1 MPILS
6 NFPGGAGSGSGGLTL
21 AAVSGITTQ
30 VSSEKVY
37 VKWTDPD
44 DLVVAGST
52 IAAWGGTLLVRKA
65 GSAPTSRRDGTIVL
79 DSKTRDAYKN
89 TYFCDSGL
97 SNGTKY
103 YYKFFPYTTA
113 NAYTDSTD
121 DEFNAI
127 PTVQVAGITS
137 WNVTGMSASSEAGNG
152 KMTVKWTDPSASIS
166 ADGVTLASWAST
178 TIVVKSGSY
187 PTSKD
192 DSGAVYTL
200 KVTTRNRYS
209 STPLT
214 ITGLTNGTKY
224 YIAFFPETTDGGIN
238 TSTSQRTTGT
248 ANRIT
253 IANVPAQSG
262 TLTYNKSSQSP
273 SWSNYNTTYMTIG
286 GTTSGTN
293 AGNYTASF
301 TPKTDYRWSDG
312 ATTAKNVVWSIGKA
326 TGTLTVSKTTIKL
339 SLSRLTDTFTIG
351 GNHDGTLSVTSSA
364 TGVATVSRSGN
375 TVTVSHVNQTNGEAT
390 ITVSCTAGTNY
401 SAPASKT
408 VKVTA
413 EFILATLNDN
423 SWAAIHSVS
432 GTGASYWAV
441 GDRKAVAVSG
451 TVGTQAVNGT
461 YYAYI
466 IGFNHNSSKEG
477 NGITFGTFKTALS
490 GGTDICLVD
499 GKYDGYST
507 NGTKYFNM
515 NHSSNTNSGG
525 WKGCDLRYDVL
536 GSTNTNDGDAT
547 ATTATN
553 PVANT
558 LMAALPSDLRAV
570 MQPMTIY
577 TDNTGGGSDNASYVT
592 IYRCVRD
599 KDIAWHC
606 GANKYKHPEC
616 RNSNSIGIEARPS
629 KINRKRVMA
638 SDTDWYF
645 EPKVV
650 DNLVWLT
657 KKLMAQYNIPA
668 DHVIRHY
675 DVTGKLCPR
684 PWCCADMNVYYKTS
698 GDAQW
703 EEFKKRISDGKEEDE
718 DMTLDT
724 FKELMKEYRAE
735 LQDNDCGTWSKEA
748 REWAISNGL
757 INGTGTEVNGEPNY
771 AWADQLTRE
780 QAAALFYRFA
790 KLMGKA

>member
-30 VSSEKVY
+30 VSSGKVY

-121 DEFNAI
+121 DEFNAT

-137 WNVTGMSASSEAGNG
+137 WNVTSMSASAEAGNG
-152 KMTVKWTDPSASIS
+152 KMTVKWTDPAASIT
-166 ADGVTLASWAST
+166 ADGVTLATWAST

-192 DSGAVYTL
+192 DSSAAYTL
-200 KVTTRNRYS
+200 KVTTRNQYS

-238 TSTSQRTTGT
+238 TSTTQRTTGT

-253 IANVPAQSG
+253 IANVPSQSG

-273 SWSNYNTTYMTIG
+273 SWSNYNTTYMTLG

-293 AGNYTASF
+293 AGSYTASF

-312 ATTAKNVVWSIGKA
+312 TTTAKSVTWSIGKA
-326 TGTLTVSKTTIKL
+326 TGTLTVSKTSITLNL
-339 SLSRLTDTFTIG
+339 STLTDTFTIG
-351 GNHDGTLSVTSSA
+351 GNYDGTLSVTSNKTS
-364 TGVATVSRSGN
+364 VATVSRSG
-375 TVTVSHVNQTNGEAT
+375 TTATVSHVNQTNGEAT

-401 SAPASKT
+401 TAPTSKT
-408 VKVTA
+408 VTVKA

-451 TVGTQAVNGT
+451 TVGTQSVSGT
-461 YYAYI
+461 YYVYI
-466 IGFNHNSSKEG
+466 IGFNHNG
-477 NGITFGTFKTALS
+477 ATGIDFGTFKTALS
-490 GGTDICLVD
+490 GGTDICLID
-499 GKYDGYST
+499 AGYGNNYT

-570 MQPMTIY
+570 MKPMTIY
-577 TDNTGGGSDNASYVT
+577 TDNTGGGSNTASNVT
-592 IYRCVRD
+592 ASVDYLPLLAEYEIFGTRSYANSSEQNHQAQYAYYSAGNSKVKYRHSATSSA
-599 KDIAWHC
+599 AWWWERSP
-606 GANKYKHPEC
+606 YYD
-616 RNSNSIGIEARPS
+616 NSNTFCFVNTNGFANYNHAWYSIGVAPAF
-629 KINRKRVMA
+629 RV
-638 SDTDWYF
+638 
-645 EPKVV
+645 
-650 DNLVWLT
+650 
-657 KKLMAQYNIPA
+657 
-668 DHVIRHY
+668 
-675 DVTGKLCPR
+675 
-684 PWCCADMNVYYKTS
+684 
-698 GDAQW
+698 
-703 EEFKKRISDGKEEDE
+703 
-718 DMTLDT
+718 
-724 FKELMKEYRAE
+724 
-735 LQDNDCGTWSKEA
+735 
-748 REWAISNGL
+748 
-757 INGTGTEVNGEPNY
+757 
-771 AWADQLTRE
+771 
-780 QAAALFYRFA
+780 
-790 KLMGKA
+790 

>member
-30 VSSEKVY
+30 VSSGKVY

-200 KVTTRNRYS
+200 KVTTRNQYS

-238 TSTSQRTTGT
+238 TSTTQRTTGT

-253 IANVPAQSG
+253 IANVPSQSG

-273 SWSNYNTTYMTIG
+273 SWSNYNTTYMTLG

-293 AGNYTASF
+293 AGSYTASF

-312 ATTAKNVVWSIGKA
+312 TTTAKSVSWSIGKA
-326 TGTLTVSKTTIKL
+326 TGTLTVTPSSITLNSSAK
-339 SLSRLTDTFTIG
+339 SATFTIG
-351 GNHDGTLSVTSSA
+351 GNYDGTLSVTSSA
-364 TGVATVSRSGN
+364 TGVASVSRSGT
-375 TVTVSHVNQTNGEAT
+375 TVTVSSVGNTTGTAV

-401 SAPASKT
+401 SAPANKT
-408 VKVTA
+408 VQVTA
-413 EFILATLNDN
+413 TFVTKVLNEN
-423 SWAAIHSVS
+423 TWETISGVS
-432 GTGASYWAV
+432 ADSTGASYWAV

-451 TVGTQAVNGT
+451 TVGTQSVSGT
-461 YYAYI
+461 YYVYI
-466 IGFNHNSSKEG
+466 IGFNHNG
-477 NGITFGTFKTALS
+477 ATGIDFGTFKTALS
-490 GGTDICLVD
+490 GGTDICLID
-499 GKYDGYST
+499 AGYGNNYT

-570 MQPMTIY
+570 MKPMTIY
-577 TDNTGGGSDNASYVT
+577 TDNTGGGSNTASNVT
-592 IYRCVRD
+592 ASVDYLPLLAEYEIFGTRSYANSSEQNHQAQYAYYSAGNSKVKYRHSATSST
-599 KDIAWHC
+599 AWWWGRSPSYGSSFYFC
-606 GANKYKHPEC
+606 FVTAGGGANDYNAGYSYGVAP
-616 RNSNSIGIEARPS
+616 AF
-629 KINRKRVMA
+629 RV
-638 SDTDWYF
+638 
-645 EPKVV
+645 
-650 DNLVWLT
+650 
-657 KKLMAQYNIPA
+657 
-668 DHVIRHY
+668 
-675 DVTGKLCPR
+675 
-684 PWCCADMNVYYKTS
+684 
-698 GDAQW
+698 
-703 EEFKKRISDGKEEDE
+703 
-718 DMTLDT
+718 
-724 FKELMKEYRAE
+724 
-735 LQDNDCGTWSKEA
+735 
-748 REWAISNGL
+748 
-757 INGTGTEVNGEPNY
+757 
-771 AWADQLTRE
+771 
-780 QAAALFYRFA
+780 
-790 KLMGKA
+790 

>member
-152 KMTVKWTDPSASIS
+152 KMTVKWIDPSASIS
-166 ADGVTLASWAST
+166 ADGVTLALWAST

-200 KVTTRNRYS
+200 KVTTRNQYS
-209 STPLT
+209 STPVT

-312 ATTAKNVVWSIGKA
+312 AITAKSVVWSIGKA
-326 TGTLTVSKTTIKL
+326 TGTLTVSKATIKL
-339 SLSRLTDTFTIG
+339 SLSKLTDTFTIG
-351 GNHDGTLSVTSSA
+351 GNYDGTLSVTSSA

-375 TVTVSHVNQTNGEAT
+375 TVTASHVHQTNGEAI

-499 GKYDGYST
+499 GYYDSYST

-515 NHSSNTNSGG
+515 NHSSNTNAGG

-570 MQPMTIY
+570 MQTIR
-577 TDNTGGGSDNASYVT
+577 AVVVT
-592 IYRCVRD
+592 MRLMLLRPQTTFRCWLSMRFS
-599 KDIAWHC
+599 AH
-606 GANKYKHPEC
+606 AAMRTLP
-616 RNSNSIGIEARPS
+616 
-629 KINRKRVMA
+629 KR
-638 SDTDWYF
+638 T
-645 EPKVV
+645 
-650 DNLVWLT
+650 
-657 KKLMAQYNIPA
+657 
-668 DHVIRHY
+668 IRRSM
-675 DVTGKLCPR
+675 L
-684 PWCCADMNVYYKTS
+684 
-698 GDAQW
+698 
-703 EEFKKRISDGKEEDE
+703 I
-718 DMTLDT
+718 TLL
-724 FKELMKEYRAE
+724 EIR
-735 LQDNDCGTWSKEA
+735 
-748 REWAISNGL
+748 R
-757 INGTGTEVNGEPNY
+757 
-771 AWADQLTRE
+771 
-780 QAAALFYRFA
+780 
-790 KLMGKA
+790 

>member
-30 VSSEKVY
+30 VSSGKVY

-339 SLSRLTDTFTIG
+339 SLSKLTDTFTIG

-375 TVTVSHVNQTNGEAT
+375 TVTVSHVHQTNGEAT

-441 GDRKAVAVSG
+441 GDRKAVAVNG

-592 IYRCVRD
+592 KTTDYLPLLAEYEIFGTRTYANSAEKNYQAQYAYYSAGNSKVKYRHSATGST
-599 KDIAWHC
+599 AWWWERSP
-606 GANKYKHPEC
+606 NYN
-616 RNSNSIGIEARPS
+616 NSNNFCNVNTNGNANNNNARYSNGVAPDFVNQKWSGSIVVAQ
-629 KINRKRVMA
+629 RVNYDPYERRNT
-638 SDTDWYF
+638 SRD
-645 EPKVV
+645 ESPKLPF
-650 DNLVWLT
+650 DILT
-657 KKLMAQYNIPA
+657 RTPPEYPCVHGERCIL
-668 DHVIRHY
+668 
-675 DVTGKLCPR
+675 PR
-684 PWCCADMNVYYKTS
+684 FMCHELSRLD
-698 GDAQW
+698 DA
-703 EEFKKRISDGKEEDE
+703 
-718 DMTLDT
+718 
-724 FKELMKEYRAE
+724 
-735 LQDNDCGTWSKEA
+735 LQDIC
-748 REWAISNGL
+748 
-757 INGTGTEVNGEPNY
+757 TEGE
-771 AWADQLTRE
+771 QFL
-780 QAAALFYRFA
+780 
-790 KLMGKA
+790 

>member
-30 VSSEKVY
+30 VSSGKVY

-339 SLSRLTDTFTIG
+339 SLSKLTDTFTIG

-441 GDRKAVAVSG
+441 GDRKAVTVNG

-515 NHSSNTNSGG
+515 NHSSNTNAGG

-592 IYRCVRD
+592 KTTDYLPLLAEYEIFGTRSYANSAEKNYQAQYAYYSAGNSKVKYRHSATSST
-599 KDIAWHC
+599 AWWWERSPNYNNSNNFC
-606 GANKYKHPEC
+606 NVNTNGNANNNNA
-616 RNSNSIGIEARPS
+616 RNSNGVAPDFVNQKWSGSIVVAQ
-629 KINRKRVMA
+629 RVNYDPYERRNT
-638 SDTDWYF
+638 SRD
-645 EPKVV
+645 ESPKLPF
-650 DNLVWLT
+650 DILT
-657 KKLMAQYNIPA
+657 RTPPEYPCVHGERCIL
-668 DHVIRHY
+668 
-675 DVTGKLCPR
+675 PR
-684 PWCCADMNVYYKTS
+684 FMCHELSRLD
-698 GDAQW
+698 DA
-703 EEFKKRISDGKEEDE
+703 
-718 DMTLDT
+718 
-724 FKELMKEYRAE
+724 
-735 LQDNDCGTWSKEA
+735 LQDIC
-748 REWAISNGL
+748 
-757 INGTGTEVNGEPNY
+757 TEGE
-771 AWADQLTRE
+771 
-780 QAAALFYRFA
+780 
-790 KLMGKA
+790 

>member
-30 VSSEKVY
+30 VSSGKVY

-121 DEFNAI
+121 DEFNAT

-137 WNVTGMSASSEAGNG
+137 WNVTSMSASAEAGNG
-152 KMTVKWTDPSASIS
+152 KMTVKWTDPAASIT
-166 ADGVTLASWAST
+166 ADGVTLATWAST

-192 DSGAVYTL
+192 DSSAAYTL
-200 KVTTRNRYS
+200 KVTTRNQYS

-238 TSTSQRTTGT
+238 TSTTQRTTGT

-253 IANVPAQSG
+253 IANVPSQSG

-273 SWSNYNTTYMTIG
+273 SWSNYNTTYMTLG

-293 AGNYTASF
+293 AGSYTASF

-312 ATTAKNVVWSIGKA
+312 TTTAKSVTWSIGKA
-326 TGTLTVSKTTIKL
+326 TGTLTVSKTSITLNL
-339 SLSRLTDTFTIG
+339 STLTDTFTIG
-351 GNHDGTLSVTSSA
+351 GNYDGTLSVTSNKTS
-364 TGVATVSRSGN
+364 VATVSRSG
-375 TVTVSHVNQTNGEAT
+375 TTATVSHVNQTNGEAT

-401 SAPASKT
+401 TAPTSKT
-408 VKVTA
+408 VTVKA

-451 TVGTQAVNGT
+451 TVGTQSVSGT
-461 YYAYI
+461 YYVYI
-466 IGFNHNSSKEG
+466 IGFNHNG
-477 NGITFGTFKTALS
+477 ATGIDFGTFKTALS
-490 GGTDICLVD
+490 GGTDICLID
-499 GKYDGYST
+499 AGYGNNYT

-570 MQPMTIY
+570 MKPMTIY
-577 TDNTGGGSDNASYVT
+577 TDNTGGGSNTASNVTASVDYLPLLAEYEIFGTRSYANSSEQNHQAQYAYYSAGNSKVKYRHSATSSTAWWWERSPNDNYSSNFC
-592 IYRCVRD
+592 CVD
-599 KDIAWHC
+599 TDGNANDN
-606 GANKYKHPEC
+606 GA
-616 RNSNSIGIEARPS
+616 RNSIGVAPAF
-629 KINRKRVMA
+629 RV
-638 SDTDWYF
+638 
-645 EPKVV
+645 
-650 DNLVWLT
+650 
-657 KKLMAQYNIPA
+657 
-668 DHVIRHY
+668 
-675 DVTGKLCPR
+675 
-684 PWCCADMNVYYKTS
+684 
-698 GDAQW
+698 
-703 EEFKKRISDGKEEDE
+703 
-718 DMTLDT
+718 
-724 FKELMKEYRAE
+724 
-735 LQDNDCGTWSKEA
+735 
-748 REWAISNGL
+748 
-757 INGTGTEVNGEPNY
+757 
-771 AWADQLTRE
+771 
-780 QAAALFYRFA
+780 
-790 KLMGKA
+790 

>member
-30 VSSEKVY
+30 VSSGKVY

-52 IAAWGGTLLVRKA
+52 IAAWGGTMLVRKA

-152 KMTVKWTDPSASIS
+152 KMTVKWIDPSASIS

-178 TIVVKSGSY
+178 TIVVRSGSY

-192 DSGAVYTL
+192 DSSAVYTL
-200 KVTTRNRYS
+200 KVTTRNQYS

-273 SWSNYNTTYMTIG
+273 SWSNYNTTYMTLG

-293 AGNYTASF
+293 AGSYTASF

-312 ATTAKNVVWSIGKA
+312 TTTAKNVSWSIGKA
-326 TGTLTVSKTTIKL
+326 TGTLTVTPSSITLNSSAK
-339 SLSRLTDTFTIG
+339 SATFTIG
-351 GNHDGTLSVTSSA
+351 GNYDGTLSVASSA
-364 TGVATVSRSGN
+364 TGVASVSRSGT
-375 TVTVSHVNQTNGEAT
+375 TVTVSSVGNTTGTAV

-401 SAPASKT
+401 SAPANKT
-408 VKVTA
+408 VQVTA
-413 EFILATLNDN
+413 TFVTKVLNEN
-423 SWAAIHSVS
+423 TWETISGVS
-432 GTGASYWAV
+432 ADSTGASYWAV

-451 TVGTQAVNGT
+451 TVGTQSVSGT
-461 YYAYI
+461 YYVYI
-466 IGFNHNSSKEG
+466 IGFNHNG
-477 NGITFGTFKTALS
+477 ATGIDFGTFKTALS
-490 GGTDICLVD
+490 GGTDICLID
-499 GKYDGYST
+499 AGYGNNYT

-570 MQPMTIY
+570 MKPMTIY
-577 TDNTGGGSDNASYVT
+577 TDNTGGGSNTASNVT
-592 IYRCVRD
+592 ASVDYLPLLAEYEIFGTRSY
-599 KDIAWHC
+599 
-606 GANKYKHPEC
+606 ANSSEQNHQ
-616 RNSNSIGIEARPS
+616 
-629 KINRKRVMA
+629 
-638 SDTDWYF
+638 
-645 EPKVV
+645 
-650 DNLVWLT
+650 
-657 KKLMAQYNIPA
+657 AQYAYYSAGNSKVKYRHSATSSVAWWWERSPVYGNGSNYFCLVSTTGYANANTARYSYGVAPA
-668 DHVIRHY
+668 FRV
-675 DVTGKLCPR
+675 
-684 PWCCADMNVYYKTS
+684 
-698 GDAQW
+698 
-703 EEFKKRISDGKEEDE
+703 
-718 DMTLDT
+718 
-724 FKELMKEYRAE
+724 
-735 LQDNDCGTWSKEA
+735 
-748 REWAISNGL
+748 
-757 INGTGTEVNGEPNY
+757 
-771 AWADQLTRE
+771 
-780 QAAALFYRFA
+780 
-790 KLMGKA
+790 

>member
-30 VSSEKVY
+30 VSSGKVY

-200 KVTTRNRYS
+200 KVTTRNQYS
-209 STPLT
+209 SAPLT

-273 SWSNYNTTYMTIG
+273 SWSNYNTAYMTIG

-312 ATTAKNVVWSIGKA
+312 TTTAKSVSWSIGKA
-326 TGTLTVSKTTIKL
+326 TGTLTVTPSSITLNSSAK
-339 SLSRLTDTFTIG
+339 SATFTIG
-351 GNHDGTLSVTSSA
+351 GNYDGTLSVTSSA
-364 TGVATVSRSGN
+364 MGVASVSRSGT
-375 TVTVSHVNQTNGEAT
+375 TVTVSSVGNTTGTAV

-401 SAPASKT
+401 SAPANKT
-408 VKVTA
+408 VQVTA
-413 EFILATLNDN
+413 TFVTKVLNEN
-423 SWAAIHSVS
+423 TWETISGVS
-432 GTGASYWAV
+432 ADSTGASYWAV

-451 TVGTQAVNGT
+451 TVGTQSVSGT
-461 YYAYI
+461 YYVYI
-466 IGFNHNSSKEG
+466 IGFNHNG
-477 NGITFGTFKTALS
+477 ATGIDFGTFKTALS
-490 GGTDICLVD
+490 GGTDICLID
-499 GKYDGYST
+499 AGYGNNYT

-570 MQPMTIY
+570 MKPMTIY
-577 TDNTGGGSDNASYVT
+577 TDNTGGGSNTASNVT
-592 IYRCVRD
+592 ASVDYLPLLAEYEIFGTRSYANSSEQNHQAQYAYYSAGNSKVKYRHSATSSAAWWWERSPIYGSSSVFCFVNTNGGAYRD
-599 KDIAWHC
+599 A
-606 GANKYKHPEC
+606 ARY
-616 RNSNSIGIEARPS
+616 SIGVAPAF
-629 KINRKRVMA
+629 RV
-638 SDTDWYF
+638 
-645 EPKVV
+645 
-650 DNLVWLT
+650 
-657 KKLMAQYNIPA
+657 
-668 DHVIRHY
+668 
-675 DVTGKLCPR
+675 
-684 PWCCADMNVYYKTS
+684 
-698 GDAQW
+698 
-703 EEFKKRISDGKEEDE
+703 
-718 DMTLDT
+718 
-724 FKELMKEYRAE
+724 
-735 LQDNDCGTWSKEA
+735 
-748 REWAISNGL
+748 
-757 INGTGTEVNGEPNY
+757 
-771 AWADQLTRE
+771 
-780 QAAALFYRFA
+780 
-790 KLMGKA
+790 